1 MRIISPKCDFCMKEL
16 FENETIRKYFISDVL
31 DLPIE
36 EIKSVRLMNPFLWKR
51 HQEQKQGILDVLVEL
66 NDHTKI
72 NIEIQR
78 ESLSYWDKRQVFYLA
93 KLFTADLRVGE
104 NYRKAKRCV
113 SISILDFNLTDGE
126 EYHNVYLLRDAK
138 GNIFSDIIELHT
150 LELRKNLTGEGAVE
164 EWMKFFSVEREED
177 LDMIKTMNEGIREAV
192 RELRVMSLRKRLQMR
207 YEAHLKMV
215 RDRNARNDYLLNE
228 GMQKGIEKGIEQG
241 KEQGMEYGI
250 KALVETCKE
259 LGLSE
264 EETGDKIRAK
274 FEVSEEGAEK
284 FIMKYWK

>member
-78 ESLSYWDKRQVFYLA
+78 KSLSYWDRRQVFYLA

-207 YEAHLKMV
+207 YEAHLKMI
-215 RDRNARNDYLLNE
+215 RDRNAREDYLQNE
-228 GMQKGIEKGIEQG
+228 GMQKGIQKGMQKGMIETYR
-241 KEQGMEYGI
+241 EM
-250 KALVETCKE
+250 
-259 LGLSE
+259 GLSR
-264 EETGDKIRAK
+264 EETVTRIQKRFDIT
-274 FEVSEEGAEK
+274 EEDAEN
-284 FIMKYWK
+284 ILGQYWNS